1 MKITRRDAI
10 LGAAAAAIAPA
21 ANATVRVIDGDNLMQ
36 VKPDM
41 SISYVGKVF
50 PIRLSVDE
58 MDAGWHEDALR
69 MPIQITV
76 NGQIAI
82 GVYTADERKGYVI
95 VSEGDGRD
103 RKRVIVRGV
112 VSIEGMDRRVREA
125 HYETLAHRLEGVP
138 GS

>member
-10 LGAAAAAIAPA
+10 LGAAAAALAPA
-21 ANATVRVIDGDNLMQ
+21 ANAAARMT
-36 VKPDM
+36 KA
-41 SISYVGKVF
+41 Y
-50 PIRLSVDE
+50 PIRLSSDE
-58 MDAGWHEDALR
+58 ADAGWHEDAVR
-69 MPIQITV
+69 MKIRFTV
-76 NGQIAI
+76 NGQFVNC
-82 GVYTADERKGYVI
+82 VYTADEREGYVI

-125 HYETLAHRLEGVP
+125 HYEALAHRLEGVP